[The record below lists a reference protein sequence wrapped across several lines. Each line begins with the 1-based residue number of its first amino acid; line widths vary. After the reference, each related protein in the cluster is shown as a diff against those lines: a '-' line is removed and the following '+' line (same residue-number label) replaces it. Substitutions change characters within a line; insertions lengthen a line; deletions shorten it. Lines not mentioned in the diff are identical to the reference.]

1 MAEYWAAFSV
11 LYNDSLFINMFIPQ
25 NTSTLLVNCLQYTLP
40 VWSLGL
46 WGFGKLSG
54 DETSS
59 PMRKPQGQRSL
70 CALPPQPSAS
80 VLSGNRPL
88 QIPQE
93 GVQPLVAN
101 VGSRTSPGGSQGN
114 CPPAQRPCSA
124 PQLRSSCSQ
133 HHPQS
138 SLQTRKTHPP
148 SGLGF
153 MCLFFLG
160 YFTYQSKT

>member
-1 MAEYWAAFSV
+1 
-11 LYNDSLFINMFIPQ
+11 
-25 NTSTLLVNCLQYTLP
+25 
-40 VWSLGL
+40 
-46 WGFGKLSG
+46 
-54 DETSS
+54 
-59 PMRKPQGQRSL
+59 MRKPQGQRSL
-70 CALPPQPSAS
+70 CALPPRPSAS

-93 GVQPLVAN
+93 GVKPLVAN

-114 CPPAQRPCSA
+114 CPPAQTPCSA

-148 SGLGF
+148 SGPGF
-153 MCLFFLG
+153 VGVFPLG
-160 YFTYQSKT
+160 YFYLLDKKVESTVLFVSSSNTTQVNPERRVFNYLCLVTRCSEKFQSSSFYFIQNHPS